1 MRSAWNFH
9 SAPPV
14 YWSTLQSRQS
24 AKKFTH
30 VVVECWENTRR
41 PECSCRVGT
50 RCPIGGKCLNGDIVQ
65 GNSSGQRCQM
75 ADPTAIFSYFWR
87 IFFRMAERFLWFSAI
102 STKNYENS
110 EWKFAHLLIW
120 RNLSVK
126 WRKIFILLAEAPFSF
141 MVTLGKLT
149 SLSFDYSIQPLEIKI
164 KVEQNL
170 IMVFGGKLCYAI

>member
-1 MRSAWNFH
+1 MSEWGR
-9 SAPPV
+9 
-14 YWSTLQSRQS
+14 LICQ
-24 AKKFTH
+24 
-30 VVVECWENTRR
+30 
-41 PECSCRVGT
+41 
-50 RCPIGGKCLNGDIVQ
+50 GD
-65 GNSSGQRCQM
+65 QM

-141 MVTLGKLT
+141 MVTLG
-149 SLSFDYSIQPLEIKI
+149 SILSRAKFDVYRDQLIKMDLEFDI
-164 KVEQNL
+164 
-170 IMVFGGKLCYAI
+170 